1 MSQGS
6 AQAAVAGE
14 QQRGL
19 EERPGLLERLV
30 DRMNPLVVK
39 EVRQGL
45 RARIFWASFGL
56 MLLACLVISLVAY
69 TTVRDTRFGSYGR
82 GFFFAFFFCLGV
94 VHFLLIPYNA
104 YRSLARERED
114 ETWVLLA
121 LTGLG
126 PRRILRGKVASFL
139 VQAGLYAA
147 AAGPFLLFSYYLNG
161 IDLPTI
167 LLVLVLGA
175 LWLTFLTVL
184 SVCAATLA
192 DGRLGRALVNFL
204 VVLGLMGA
212 TAQGLG
218 AAFALVEEGYRLL
231 RNGWAWVA
239 MGCTLVAMLSY
250 VWLLFETAAARLSL
264 YTENYTRGPR
274 LALAAQMGLGVLLM
288 VAAWLGADRDE
299 DVPMVACILGAAH
312 LAFTGLFVATDLDG
326 QARALRGA
334 TRPWSLLRPG
344 ALRGLR
350 MVVVLHVA
358 WVVACALL
366 FQLSMDHGPDWGHRE
381 NLMLLVAP
389 AYSLLYLGLALV
401 VGRLPRTDRLA
412 APVVVRVLYFC
423 LVGLGG
429 TLPPLV
435 AVLLGREADQP
446 LLNLLNP
453 FVGLVNFGERRNGET
468 LMNLELVAFVWAV
481 ALLLVLAADRALAQR
496 ERQAHAE

>member
-6 AQAAVAGE
+6 AQAAAAS
-14 QQRGL
+14 
-19 EERPGLLERLV
+19 EERRGLLERLV

-56 MLLACLVISLVAY
+56 MLLACLVIALVAY
-69 TTVRDTRFGSYGR
+69 TTVRGTRFGSHGR
-82 GFFFAFFFCLGV
+82 GFFFAFFLCLGV
-94 VHFLLIPYNA
+94 VHFLIIPYNA

-175 LWLTFLTVL
+175 VWLTFLTVL

-192 DGRLGRALVNFL
+192 DGRLGRSLVNFL
-204 VVLGLMGA
+204 VLMGLMGA
-212 TAQGLG
+212 MAQGLG
-218 AAFALVEEGYRLL
+218 AAFAVVEEGYRLL
-231 RNGWAWVA
+231 REGEAWLF
-239 MGCTLVAMLSY
+239 MGASLVVMLSY
-250 VWLLFETAAARLSL
+250 AWLLFETAAARLSL

-274 LALAAQMGLGVLLM
+274 LALVVQMGLAVLLTA
-288 VAAWLGADRDE
+288 VVWLMERRDE
-299 DVPMVACILGAAH
+299 DVPVVACILGTAH
-312 LAFTGLFVATDLDG
+312 LAFTGLFVATDVDG
-326 QARALRGA
+326 QSRALRVA

-350 MVVVLHVA
+350 LVVGLHMA
-358 WVVACALL
+358 WGVACALL
-366 FQLSMDHGPDWGHRE
+366 FQLSSGLSSASARAE
-381 NLMLLVAP
+381 RLVLLAAP

-412 APVVVRVLYFC
+412 APVVVRVLYLC

-429 TLPPLV
+429 TLPPLL
-435 AVLLGREADQP
+435 AVLLGLEADQP

-453 FVGLVNFGERRNGET
+453 FVGLANFSKRESGEP
-468 LMNLELVAFVWAV
+468 LMSMGLLAFVWAV
-481 ALLLVLAADRALAQR
+481 AVLLVLAADRALAER
-496 ERQAHAE
+496 ERQVHAG

>member
-1 MSQGS
+1 LSQGS

-14 QQRGL
+14 
-19 EERPGLLERLV
+19 ERRGLLERLAE
-30 DRMNPLVVK
+30 RINPLVVK

-69 TTVRDTRFGSYGR
+69 TTVRDTRFGSHGR

-94 VHFLLIPYNA
+94 VHFLIIPYNA

-175 LWLTFLTVL
+175 VWLAFLTVL

-204 VVLGLMGA
+204 VLMGLMGA
-212 TAQGLG
+212 MAQGLV
-218 AAFALVEEGYRLL
+218 AAFALVEEGYRML
-231 RNGWAWVA
+231 RSGEAWLV
-239 MGCTLVAMLSY
+239 MGCVLVVMLSY

-264 YTENYTRGPR
+264 HTENYSRGPR
-274 LALAAQMGLGVLLM
+274 LALVAQMGLGVLLT
-288 VAAWLGADRDE
+288 VGLWLADKQDE
-299 DVPMVACILGAAH
+299 DVPLVACILGTVH

-326 QARALRGA
+326 QARALRVA

-350 MVVVLHVA
+350 LVVLLHVA

-366 FQLSMDHGPDWGHRE
+366 FQRSTDFSSARDHTER
-381 NLMLLVAP
+381 MVLLVAP
-389 AYSLLYLGLALV
+389 AYSLLYLGLALAA
-401 VGRLPRTDRLA
+401 GRLPRTDRLA

-429 TLPPLV
+429 TLPPLL
-435 AVLLGREADQP
+435 AVLLDLEADHP

-453 FVGLVNFGERRNGET
+453 FVGLVNFGERKNGEP
-468 LMNLELVAFVWAV
+468 LMSLEGVAFLWAV
-481 ALLLVLAADRALAQR
+481 ALLMVLAADRALAQR
-496 ERQAHAE
+496 ERLAHAQ